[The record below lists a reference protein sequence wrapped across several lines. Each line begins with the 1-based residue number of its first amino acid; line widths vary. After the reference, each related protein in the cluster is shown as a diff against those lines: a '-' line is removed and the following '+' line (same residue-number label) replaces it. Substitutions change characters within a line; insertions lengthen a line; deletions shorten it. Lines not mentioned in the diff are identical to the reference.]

1 MRSFALSIRWPV
13 SGALHAED
21 GRSDANLG
29 AWLSGEL
36 SHLLLE
42 FLGIA
47 AIIARDTEPVFG
59 EDAL

>member
-21 GRSDANLG
+21 GRSDASLG
-29 AWLSGEL
+29 GWLSGEL
-36 SHLLLE
+36 SPLLLE
-42 FLGIA
+42 FLDVA
-47 AIIARDTEPVFG
+47 DIIARDTEPAFR